1 MKMIAFALS
10 GLAMISAK
18 SCLGVTAKIKT
29 AKIKIGKTE
38 MSNMVFRGCL
48 GNFMSKLYEKS

>member
-1 MKMIAFALS
+1 MKMIAFGLS

-38 MSNMVFRGCL
+38 MSNMVFRGC
-48 GNFMSKLYEKS
+48 